1 MTDDLSL
8 INFVASVIIIILTVF
23 LIVVVR
29 EWQRAVR
36 DQTKVLHEMSI
47 AIQRINTRVEVI
59 DAKVTTGPNV

>member
-1 MTDDLSL
+1 MFDDLGF
-8 INFVASVIIIILTVF
+8 INFVASIIIIVMTVF

-59 DAKVTTGPNV
+59 DAKVTTHPNG